1 MTAMGARL
9 CLPVLGLLL
18 GLASV
23 PALAQSFLGSGPAER
38 LTVPPSGNALRAPS
52 EDGSGPARRPDASA
66 TETRPTAR
74 PSEPP
79 RTAAPQT
86 VPRAAI
92 QATIA
97 PARRLPSGPRGFRLT
112 GEEDSLRYPVYLTEA
127 QTRGPARLRLSYLSA
142 ISVAPESSEL
152 AAFVN
157 GTKVGW
163 TRIQAPGAVKVVEFA
178 IGDGVLKPGYNA
190 VTFTASQRHRVDCS
204 VGATYELW
212 TQIDPSRSGLVVPT
226 ATDMDVRSL
235 AAAEPDESGA
245 LPIQVILNERPN
257 LARLERM
264 IEAVQALALVG
275 RVARP
280 TVTFGPPLQ
289 GRNGINL
296 VVGTASEIAGV
307 EGVPELGPI
316 TGPRLAILPSRPNT
330 PPTLVVTG
338 ARDEDVRQAITN
350 LAVPADTG
358 TPGGLKAVQLFRG
371 YMVHGGEKLTL
382 DRLGVT
388 SREFSGRLLHVGFAL
403 RFPGDFVPADYGK
416 VMLHLAGAYVAGLS
430 SDASIVIDINGRNAA
445 SVPLPDGR
453 GEVFDDS
460 AIPLPFSLWRPGVNH
475 VEISAQLP
483 NAADQV
489 CDTLSPAAKQ
499 ARFLFL
505 DRSRIEIP
513 HFARAARSPD
523 LAAIKGGAV
532 PFVVPGQRA
541 RLVLPTP
548 DRDSADAAA
557 TLAARLAMA
566 AERVIDFEVVTQQ
579 QVVSDTSQLVVAP
592 ARALDPAL
600 LESVGFD
607 PQQVQRVWEGRAD
620 MVATPGQFGPEG
632 VLTLDRL
639 RRNLPMRCALPTL
652 IPQVRPAQPA
662 PAQQAPQSQG
672 ETSAGPSP
680 TTAPAPSPGSASDR
694 ELIDRWE
701 ASTRGSRQIWAAL
714 DSVWN
719 EITGTVRSLR
729 QTITAQVKPD
739 ETVEVPATA
748 SLLIAEGPP
757 VQSSNTVIV
766 TAPNA
771 SLLKASVSCLVD
783 PVVWARLGGSAA
795 FLDAS
800 NGTLVTS
807 RPERIEIVET
817 QPRSLPNL
825 RLVSA
830 AWLSINTEY
839 YVGMTLAMALCLG
852 LATTSLVRNVGRK
865 NP

>member
-1 MTAMGARL
+1 MGVRL
-9 CLPVLGLLL
+9 GLSALGLLL
-18 GLASV
+18 ALAGH
-23 PALAQSFLGSGPAER
+23 PALAQSFLGRGPAER
-38 LTVPPSGNALRAPS
+38 LTVPPSGNALRAPT
-52 EDGSGPARRPDASA
+52 EDGTAPARSPDAPA
-66 TETRPTAR
+66 AEQRPAVPR
-74 PSEPP
+74 AVEPP
-79 RTAAPQT
+79 RTSAPQA
-86 VPRAAI
+86 VPRGVI
-92 QATIA
+92 QSTIA

-112 GEEDSLRYPVYLTEA
+112 GEEDSLRYPVYLTDA

-178 IGDGVLKPGYNA
+178 IGEGVLKPGYNA

-204 VGATYELW
+204 TAATYELW
-212 TQIDPSRSGLVVPT
+212 TQIDPSRSGLVVGT

-296 VVGTASEIAGV
+296 VVGTASEIGGI
-307 EGVPELGPI
+307 EGVSDLGPI
-316 TGPRLAILPSRPNT
+316 TGPRLAMLPTRPNV

-338 ARDEDVRQAITN
+338 SREEDVRQAIAN
-350 LAVPADTG
+350 LAVSAETG

-371 YMVHGGEKLTL
+371 YMVYGGENLTL
-382 DRLGVT
+382 DRLGAA
-388 SREFSGRLLHVGFAL
+388 SREFSGRLLHVGFDL

-416 VMLHLAGAYVAGLS
+416 AMLHLAGAYVAGLS
-430 SDASIVIDINGRNAA
+430 SEARIVIDINGRNAA
-445 SVPLPDGR
+445 SIPLPDAR

-483 NAADQV
+483 NAADQT

-499 ARFLFL
+499 ARYLFL

-532 PFVVPGQRA
+532 PFVVPGQRP

-566 AERVIDFEVVTQQ
+566 SERVIDFEVVTQQ
-579 QVVSDTSQLVVAP
+579 QVAFDASQLVVAP

-600 LESVGFD
+600 LEAVGFD
-607 PQQVQRVWEGRAD
+607 PQQIQRVWEGRAD

-652 IPQVRPAQPA
+652 ISQVRQAQPA
-662 PAQQAPQSQG
+662 QTPPTQTQPAQSPPQA
-672 ETSAGPSP
+672 EAAAGPSQ
-680 TTAPAPSPGSASDR
+680 TSALSSDR
-694 ELIDRWE
+694 DLIDRWE
-701 ASTRGSRQIWAAL
+701 ASTRGSRQIWSAL
-714 DSVWN
+714 DAVWN

-729 QTITAQVKPD
+729 QTVTAQMRTD
-739 ETVEVPATA
+739 DAVEVPATA

-800 NGTLVTS
+800 TGALVTS

-817 QPRSLPNL
+817 QPRSLANL

-830 AWLSINTEY
+830 AWLSINPEY

-865 NP
+865 NS

>member
-1 MTAMGARL
+1 M
-9 CLPVLGLLL
+9 
-18 GLASV
+18 
-23 PALAQSFLGSGPAER
+23 
-38 LTVPPSGNALRAPS
+38 
-52 EDGSGPARRPDASA
+52 RRRRKA
-66 TETRPTAR
+66 
-74 PSEPP
+74 EPP
-79 RTAAPQT
+79 RAAAPQT
-86 VPRAAI
+86 VPRAVI
-92 QATIA
+92 QSTIA

-112 GEEDSLRYPVYLTEA
+112 GEEDSLRYPVYLTDA
-127 QTRGPARLRLSYLSA
+127 QTRGPVRLRLSYLSA

-157 GTKVGW
+157 GAKVGW

-178 IGDGVLKPGYNA
+178 IPDGVLKAGFNA

-212 TQIDPSRSGLVVPT
+212 TQIDPSRSGLVVGT

-264 IEAVQALALVG
+264 IEAAQALALVG

-307 EGVPELGPI
+307 EGVSELGPI
-316 TGPRLAILPSRPNT
+316 TGPRLAMLPTRPNT

-358 TPGGLKAVQLFRG
+358 TPNGLKAVQLFRG
-371 YMVHGGEKLTL
+371 YMVQGGENLTL
-382 DRLGVT
+382 DRLGAT

-430 SDASIVIDINGRNAA
+430 SDARIVIDINGRNAA
-445 SVPLPDGR
+445 SVPLPDAR

-532 PFVVPGQRA
+532 PFVVPGRRP

-579 QVVSDTSQLVVAP
+579 QVASDTSQLVVAP

-600 LESVGFD
+600 LEAVGFD

-662 PAQQAPQSQG
+662 QAPASQS
-672 ETSAGPSP
+672 EASA
-680 TTAPAPSPGSASDR
+680 APAPTSTSATVPATAPGSSSDR

-719 EITGTVRSLR
+719 EITGTARSLR
-729 QTITAQVKPD
+729 QTVTAQVKPD

-807 RPERIEIVET
+807 RSERIEIVET
-817 QPRSLPNL
+817 QPRSLANL

-865 NP
+865 NS

>member
-1 MTAMGARL
+1 MGARL
-9 CLPVLGLLL
+9 RLPVLSLLL
-18 GLASV
+18 GLASG

-52 EDGSGPARRPDASA
+52 EDGP
-66 TETRPTAR
+66 
-74 PSEPP
+74 EPRSTP
-79 RTAAPQT
+79 HAAAPQT
-86 VPRAAI
+86 GPRAVI
-92 QATIA
+92 QSTIA

-178 IGDGVLKPGYNA
+178 IGDGVLKPGFNA

-212 TQIDPSRSGLVVPT
+212 TQIDPSRSGLVVGT

-257 LARLERM
+257 LTRLERM
-264 IEAVQALALVG
+264 IAAVQALALVG

-296 VVGTASEIAGV
+296 VVGTASEIGGI
-307 EGVPELGPI
+307 EGVSELGPI
-316 TGPRLAILPSRPNT
+316 TGPRLAMLPTRPNT

-350 LAVPADTG
+350 LAVPADAG
-358 TPGGLKAVQLFRG
+358 TPTGLKAVQLFRG
-371 YMVHGGEKLTL
+371 YMVQGGESLTL
-382 DRLGVT
+382 DRLGAA
-388 SREFSGRLLHVGFAL
+388 SREFSGRLLHVGFDL

-430 SDASIVIDINGRNAA
+430 SDARIVIDINGRNAA

-483 NAADQV
+483 NAADQA

-513 HFARAARSPD
+513 SFARAARSPD

-532 PFVVPGQRA
+532 PFVVPGQHP

-566 AERVIDFEVVTQQ
+566 SERVIDFEVVTQQ
-579 QVVSDTSQLVVAP
+579 QVAPDTSQLVVAP

-600 LESVGFD
+600 LEAVGFD
-607 PQQVQRVWEGRAD
+607 PQQVQQVWEGRAD

-652 IPQVRPAQPA
+652 IPQIRPAP
-662 PAQQAPQSQG
+662 PAQAQPVQASQSD
-672 ETSAGPSP
+672 AN
-680 TTAPAPSPGSASDR
+680 AAPSPPSAPSSSSDR

-719 EITGTVRSLR
+719 EITGAVRSLR
-729 QTITAQVKPD
+729 QTVTAQVKPD

-783 PVVWARLGGSAA
+783 PVVWAKLGGSAA

-807 RPERIEIVET
+807 RPGRIELVET
-817 QPRSLPNL
+817 QPRSLANL

-865 NP
+865 NS

>member
-1 MTAMGARL
+1 MGVR
-9 CLPVLGLLL
+9 LGLSALVLL
-18 GLASV
+18 LALAGH
-23 PALAQSFLGSGPAER
+23 PALAQSFLGRGPAER
-38 LTVPPSGNALRAPS
+38 LTVPPSGNALRAPT
-52 EDGSGPARRPDASA
+52 EDGTAPARSPDAPA
-66 TETRPTAR
+66 AEQRPA
-74 PSEPP
+74 
-79 RTAAPQT
+79 
-86 VPRAAI
+86 VPRAAEPPRASAPQAVPRGVI
-92 QATIA
+92 QSTIA

-112 GEEDSLRYPVYLTEA
+112 GEEDSLRYPVYLTDA

-178 IGDGVLKPGYNA
+178 IGEGVLKPGYNA

-204 VGATYELW
+204 TAATYELW
-212 TQIDPSRSGLVVPT
+212 TQIDPSRSGLVVGT

-296 VVGTASEIAGV
+296 VVGTASEIGGI
-307 EGVPELGPI
+307 EGVSDLGPI
-316 TGPRLAILPSRPNT
+316 TGPRLAMLPTRPNV

-338 ARDEDVRQAITN
+338 SREEDVRQAIAN
-350 LAVPADTG
+350 LAVSAETG

-371 YMVHGGEKLTL
+371 YMVYGGENLTL
-382 DRLGVT
+382 DRLGAA
-388 SREFSGRLLHVGFAL
+388 SREFSGRLLHVGFDL

-416 VMLHLAGAYVAGLS
+416 AMLHLAGAYVAGLS
-430 SDASIVIDINGRNAA
+430 SEARIVIDINGRNAA
-445 SVPLPDGR
+445 SIPLPDAR

-483 NAADQV
+483 NAADQT

-499 ARFLFL
+499 ARYLFL

-532 PFVVPGQRA
+532 PFVVPGQRP

-566 AERVIDFEVVTQQ
+566 SERVIDFEVVTQQ
-579 QVVSDTSQLVVAP
+579 QVAFDASQLVVAP

-600 LESVGFD
+600 LEAVGFD
-607 PQQVQRVWEGRAD
+607 PQQIQRVWEGRAD

-652 IPQVRPAQPA
+652 ISQVRQAQPGPD
-662 PAQQAPQSQG
+662 PADPD
-672 ETSAGPSP
+672 TAGPV
-680 TTAPAPSPGSASDR
+680 PAPGRGGRRPVPDLRALLRPRPHRSLGSLDARLAPDLVGPGRRLERDHRHGAIPAPDGDGADANGRCGRGPGHGLAADR
-694 ELIDRWE
+694 RGAAGPVEQHRDRHGAE
-701 ASTRGSRQIWAAL
+701 RVAAEGIRFLPRRSRGLGPAGRQRRLSRCLDRRARDVPARADRDRRDAAAL
-714 DSVWN
+714 PG
-719 EITGTVRSLR
+719 EPAPRLR
-729 QTITAQVKPD
+729 
-739 ETVEVPATA
+739 
-748 SLLIAEGPP
+748 
-757 VQSSNTVIV
+757 
-766 TAPNA
+766 
-771 SLLKASVSCLVD
+771 
-783 PVVWARLGGSAA
+783 
-795 FLDAS
+795 
-800 NGTLVTS
+800 
-807 RPERIEIVET
+807 
-817 QPRSLPNL
+817 
-825 RLVSA
+825 
-830 AWLSINTEY
+830 
-839 YVGMTLAMALCLG
+839 G
-852 LATTSLVRNVGRK
+852 LAVDQPGILRRHDPRHGPLPRPRHHESRAQRR
-865 NP
+865 

>member
-1 MTAMGARL
+1 MGVRL
-9 CLPVLGLLL
+9 RLPVLGLLL
-18 GLASV
+18 ALASG
-23 PALAQSFLGSGPAER
+23 PALAQSFLGLGPAER
-38 LTVPPSGNALRAPS
+38 LTVPPSGNALRTPP
-52 EDGSGPARRPDASA
+52 EDGASPARRPDAA
-66 TETRPTAR
+66 AAERRAAPRDA
-74 PSEPP
+74 EPP
-79 RTAAPQT
+79 RVAAPQGA
-86 VPRAAI
+86 PRAAI
-92 QATIA
+92 QSTIA

-142 ISVAPESSEL
+142 ISVAPETSEL
-152 AAFVN
+152 AAVVN
-157 GTKVGW
+157 GTRVGW

-178 IGDGVLKPGYNA
+178 IGEGVLKAGYNA

-204 VGATYELW
+204 IGATYELW
-212 TQIDPSRSGLVVPT
+212 TQIDPSRSGLVVGT

-245 LPIQVILNERPN
+245 LPIQVVLNERPN

-264 IEAVQALALVG
+264 IAAVQALALVG

-280 TVTFGPPLQ
+280 TVTFGPLLQ

-296 VVGTASEIAGV
+296 VVGTASEIGGI
-307 EGVPELGPI
+307 EGVSDLGPI
-316 TGPRLAILPSRPNT
+316 TGPRLAMLPARPNT

-338 ARDEDVRQAITN
+338 ARDEDVRQAVAN
-350 LAVPADTG
+350 LAVPAETG
-358 TPGGLKAVQLFRG
+358 TPSGLKAVQLFRG
-371 YMVHGGEKLTL
+371 YMVAGGESLTL
-382 DRLGVT
+382 DRLGAA
-388 SREFSGRLLHVGFAL
+388 SREFSGRLLHVGFDL

-416 VMLHLAGAYVAGLS
+416 VMLHLAGAYVAGL
-430 SDASIVIDINGRNAA
+430 ASESRIIIDINGRNAA
-445 SVPLPDGR
+445 SIPLPDGR
-453 GEVFDDS
+453 GEVFEDS

-505 DRSRIEIP
+505 DRSRVEIP

-532 PFVVPGQRA
+532 PFVVPGQRP
-541 RLVLPTP
+541 RLVMPTP

-566 AERVIDFEVVTQQ
+566 SERVIDFEVVTQQ
-579 QVVSDTSQLVVAP
+579 QVASDASQLVVAP

-600 LESVGFD
+600 LETVGFD

-620 MVATPGQFGPEG
+620 MVAIPGQFGPEG

-639 RRNLPMRCALPTL
+639 RRNLPMRCALPAL

-662 PAQQAPQSQG
+662 PAPPPQPEASAAPSR
-672 ETSAGPSP
+672 TSA
-680 TTAPAPSPGSASDR
+680 SASDR

-714 DSVWN
+714 DAVWN
-719 EITGTVRSLR
+719 EITGAARSLH
-729 QTITAQVKPD
+729 QAVAAQMRPD
-739 ETVEVPATA
+739 DTVEVPATA
-748 SLLIAEGPP
+748 SLLIAEGQP

-800 NGTLVTS
+800 NGVLVTS
-807 RPERIEIVET
+807 RPERVEIVET
-817 QPRSLPNL
+817 QPRSLANL

-839 YVGMTLAMALCLG
+839 YVGLTLAMALFLG

>member
-1 MTAMGARL
+1 MATRL
-9 CLPVLGLLL
+9 RLPVLGLLVC
-18 GLASV
+18 LASG
-23 PALAQSFLGSGPAER
+23 PALGQSFLGTGPAER

-52 EDGSGPARRPDASA
+52 EDGASPARRPDAAAAEPKS
-66 TETRPTAR
+66 TPRP
-74 PSEPP
+74 PEPP
-79 RTAAPQT
+79 RAAAPQT
-86 VPRAAI
+86 VPRAVI
-92 QATIA
+92 QSTIA

-112 GEEDSLRYPVYLTEA
+112 GEEDSLRYPVYLTDA
-127 QTRGPARLRLSYLSA
+127 QTRGPVRLRLSYLSA

-157 GTKVGW
+157 GAKVGW

-178 IGDGVLKPGYNA
+178 IPDGVLKAGFNA

-212 TQIDPSRSGLVVPT
+212 TQIDPSRSGLVVGT

-264 IEAVQALALVG
+264 IEAAQALALVG

-307 EGVPELGPI
+307 EGVSELGPI
-316 TGPRLAILPSRPNT
+316 TGPRLAMLPTRPNT

-358 TPGGLKAVQLFRG
+358 TPNGLKAVQLFRG
-371 YMVHGGEKLTL
+371 YMVQGGENLTL
-382 DRLGVT
+382 DRLGAT

-430 SDASIVIDINGRNAA
+430 SDARIVIDINGRNAA
-445 SVPLPDGR
+445 SVPLPDAR

-532 PFVVPGQRA
+532 PFVVPGRRP

-579 QVVSDTSQLVVAP
+579 QVASDTSQLVVAP

-600 LESVGFD
+600 LEAVGFD

-662 PAQQAPQSQG
+662 QAPASQS
-672 ETSAGPSP
+672 EASA
-680 TTAPAPSPGSASDR
+680 APAPTSTSATVPATAPGSSSDR

-719 EITGTVRSLR
+719 EITGTARFLR
-729 QTITAQVKPD
+729 QTVTAQVKPD

-807 RPERIEIVET
+807 RSERIEIVET
-817 QPRSLPNL
+817 QPRSLANL

-865 NP
+865 NS

>member
-1 MTAMGARL
+1 MGARL
-9 CLPVLGLLL
+9 RLPVLGLLL

-38 LTVPPSGNALRAPS
+38 LTVPPSGNALRAPTG
-52 EDGSGPARRPDASA
+52 DGPDSARRPDAAGAEPRS
-66 TETRPTAR
+66 TPRSP
-74 PSEPP
+74 EPP
-79 RTAAPQT
+79 RAAAPQT
-86 VPRAAI
+86 VPRGVI
-92 QATIA
+92 QSTIA

-142 ISVAPESSEL
+142 ISVAPETSEL

-178 IGDGVLKPGYNA
+178 VADGVLKPGYNA

-204 VGATYELW
+204 IGATYELW
-212 TQIDPSRSGLVVPT
+212 TQIDPSRSGLVVGT

-264 IEAVQALALVG
+264 IEAVQAFALVG
-275 RVARP
+275 RAARP

-307 EGVPELGPI
+307 EGVSELGPI
-316 TGPRLAILPSRPNT
+316 NGPRLAMLPTRPNA

-358 TPGGLKAVQLFRG
+358 TPSGLKAVQLFRG
-371 YMVHGGEKLTL
+371 YMVHGGESLTL
-382 DRLGVT
+382 DRLGAA
-388 SREFSGRLLHVGFAL
+388 SREFSGRLLHVGFDL

-430 SDASIVIDINGRNAA
+430 SDARIVIDINGRNAA

-532 PFVVPGQRA
+532 PFVVPGQRP

-566 AERVIDFEVVTQQ
+566 SERVIDFEVVTQQ
-579 QVVSDTSQLVVAP
+579 QVASDTSQLVVAP

-662 PAQQAPQSQG
+662 QAPSSQG
-672 ETSAGPSP
+672 EASA
-680 TTAPAPSPGSASDR
+680 APAPTSAPAPGSAPASGSSSDR

-701 ASTRGSRQIWAAL
+701 ASTRGSRQIWAAV

-729 QTITAQVKPD
+729 QTVTAQVKPD

-807 RPERIEIVET
+807 RPERIELVET
-817 QPRSLPNL
+817 QPRSLANL

-865 NP
+865 NS

>member
-1 MTAMGARL
+1 MGARL

-350 LAVPADTG
+350 IAVPADTG

-430 SDASIVIDINGRNAA
+430 SDARIVIDINGRNAA

-662 PAQQAPQSQG
+662 PAQQAPPSQG

-719 EITGTVRSLR
+719 EITGTVHSLR

-757 VQSSNTVIV
+757 VQASNTVIV